1 MIEADFTEKETQMNI
16 QEARETMA
24 RTRLAAR
31 TVDSDFFTKI
41 DAEADKLD
49 STNSQHPADWRR
61 LRGKVTAWMTE
72 SAKTMGSSDREVAA
86 WDYAEGMVGY
96 IDARIAM
103 ADFANAIVPA
113 SGQPSTGWI
122 DAKTKQPI
130 KVYKPGERI
139 SADRTTGGDVS
150 LGALL
155 EGFLIGPRNNEV
167 KAALEGGTGTL
178 GGFTVPMEIA
188 GQFWDM
194 LRARSVFIQAGAGTV
209 MIPGPTRMIVVTRDA
224 TAIWRNENQ
233 SIGDHDIELG
243 AFELNPRS
251 LSALVK
257 VSYELLADSANI
269 EEILTS
275 ALLGAL
281 SLELDRACLFGS
293 GTQNQPV
300 GLYNYPGITALSQG
314 VNGATIA
321 NFDPLIDMVYELEL
335 ANSAPP
341 TAAIWHPR
349 TARDLRKRKDTTNQ
363 PLLAPDPIPAM
374 PKLATTSVPINLT
387 QGTSVGVASP
397 ILMGNFGDA
406 ILGMRQELVIQKL
419 DQTFAS
425 NGQVGFWAHLRADV
439 GFARPKSFVKLD
451 GVLAG

>member
-1 MIEADFTEKETQMNI
+1 MSI
-16 QEARETMA
+16 QESREKMA
-24 RTRLAAR
+24 RTRLAAL
-31 TVDSDFFTKI
+31 TVDAEFFGKVN
-41 DAEADKLD
+41 AEKDKLD
-49 STNSQHPADWRR
+49 NKNSQHPADWRR
-61 LRGKVTAWMTE
+61 LRGDVTAWMKEASANLGTTE
-72 SAKTMGSSDREVAA
+72 RETAA
-86 WDYAEGMVGY
+86 WEYAEGVIAY
-96 IDARIAM
+96 TDAKIAM
-103 ADFANAIVPA
+103 ADLANAVGTATAGP
-113 SGQPSTGWI
+113 PSSGWI
-122 DAKTKQPI
+122 DAKTKKAI

-139 SADRTTGGDVS
+139 AAQRGGGDVS

-155 EGFLIGPRNNEV
+155 EGYLIGPRNGEV

-178 GGFTVPMEIA
+178 GGFTVPTEITRE
-188 GQFWDM
+188 FWDM

-209 MIPGPTRMIVVTRDA
+209 MLNGVTRMIVLTKDA
-224 TAIWRNENQ
+224 TAVWRNENQ
-233 SIGDHDIELG
+233 SIGDHDIEVG

-300 GLYNYPGITALSQG
+300 GLYNYPGIGALSQG
-314 VNGATIA
+314 TNGAVIA
-321 NFDPLIDMVYELEL
+321 NYDPLLDMLYELEL

-363 PLLAPDPIPAM
+363 PLMAPDPISGL

-387 QGTSVGVASP
+387 QGTAVGVASP

-406 ILGMRQELVIQKL
+406 VLGMREELVIQKL
-419 DQTFAS
+419 DQTFAA

-451 GVLAG
+451 GVIAG